1 MTGSGF
7 ATNQC
12 LNDRLRKKKP
22 QGNLDTPVGK
32 VAYKPSRVTGSKT
45 RISNLSQAQK
55 KDFNSHSDQPNGGSD
70 LFIKFILVERAA
82 EGGGLKK

>member
-22 QGNLDTPVGK
+22 QGVGK

-70 LFIKFILVERAA
+70 LFIKFILVEWAA